1 MVLLREGRGE
11 IGKERQRGRERGW
24 GGGREKVTSRKKRR
38 GFIFPG

>member
-11 IGKERQRGRERGW
+11 IGKERQRGRERGL
-24 GGGREKVTSRKKRR
+24 GGREKVTSRKKRR